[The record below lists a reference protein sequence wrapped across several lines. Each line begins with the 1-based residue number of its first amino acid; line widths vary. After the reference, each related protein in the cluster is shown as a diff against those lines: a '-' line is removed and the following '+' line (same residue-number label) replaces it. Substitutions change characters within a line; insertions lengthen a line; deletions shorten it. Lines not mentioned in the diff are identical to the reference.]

1 MQHNMYPL
9 NPIDSAF
16 KLHKFFTDPLLSALY
31 FYMSGDAIVYNID
44 RRGRREGGRGEVR
57 EGRGE
62 GEGGRGEE
70 VKEWKE

>member
-9 NPIDSAF
+9 NPIYSAF

-44 RRGRREGGRGEVR
+44 RRGLGGRG
-57 EGRGE
+57 
-62 GEGGRGEE
+62 GGG
-70 VKEWKE
+70 

>member
-31 FYMSGDAIVYNID
+31 FYMSGDGIVYNID
-44 RRGRREGGRGEVR
+44 RRGRREGGT
-57 EGRGE
+57 
-62 GEGGRGEE
+62 GGG
-70 VKEWKE
+70 

>member
-9 NPIDSAF
+9 NPIYSAF

-44 RRGRREGGRGEVR
+44 RRGRREGGTGGG
-57 EGRGE
+57 GRGR
-62 GEGGRGEE
+62 GRGGEE